1 MYLAAG
7 ILFIL
12 CLIFFIINFYRRK
25 KIICKL
31 CCMDTCQKIKILNE
45 LAEPF
50 GFIYLEREDIIT
62 ARTDAW
68 QHEFGYHSL
77 FDRSAP
83 RFHMIFDCE
92 PIYFNYQGRTWMIEL
107 WKGQYGINTGGEIGI
122 YHADTILTPEQ
133 FDSTLFSSVSAEQM
147 LPISMQLYLHGR
159 QLFSWCYAHWWL
171 TGFCMG
177 MYCEPEN
184 LTLRVSITCRDCE
197 MLTSLTESL
206 LNSGYKECDLCICD
220 MTISFTFSIPHC
232 KQPRADQRFICWMSR
247 WQNRLFC
254 HIYLQITRP
263 FTCTLDRLL
272 YLYYFLPFAF
282 RHMLLFRRNRRQKLC
297 KKKHPSHKM
306 CKNKLKA
313 QEVQDE

>member
-12 CLIFFIINFYRRK
+12 CLIFFIVNFYRRK

-31 CCMDTCQKIKILNE
+31 CCMDTCQKIRILNE

-133 FDSTLFSSVSAEQM
+133 FDSTLFSSASAEQM

-220 MTISFTFSIPHC
+220 LTISFTFSIPHC
-232 KQPRADQRFICWMSR
+232 KQPCADQRFICWMSR